1 MTRQLTSTGSARG
14 NPARKRK
21 AGRVSRLA
29 VVALM
34 SAPFA
39 PAPPSTADSTD
50 SLTEAVM
57 AVRGVSCGPL
67 RSDPIVAQAAAEI
80 NDSTDKWINNVA
92 RAAPVTE
99 STPLLKDLGYGGSK
113 STYMLGAAH
122 TAADSI
128 KALLLQG
135 YRKIPDC
142 SYVDYGVSSIH
153 NESKDLI
160 LTAVVLAA

>member
-1 MTRQLTSTGSARG
+1 MTRQLTNTGSARG

-34 SAPFA
+34 AAPFA
-39 PAPPSTADSTD
+39 PAPTATADSTD

-57 AVRGVSCGPL
+57 AMRAAACGPL
-67 RSDPIVAQAAAEI
+67 RLDPIVEEAAAEI
-80 NDSTDKWINNVA
+80 NDSTDKWIDHVA

-99 STPLLKDLGYGGSK
+99 SLPLLKDLGYGGSK
-113 STYMLGAAH
+113 STFVLGAGRS
-122 TAADSI
+122 AADSI

-142 SYVDYGVSSIH
+142 SYVDYGVSSLH
-153 NESKDLI
+153 NESKDMI
-160 LTAVVLAA
+160 LTVVVLAA